1 MRTTECSQT
10 SFEFA
15 TESRQEVVARFDGGT
30 ITTDAGGLL
39 LHKVEQKAG
48 ILRQFAGCFRD
59 HRDPDRTEHRV
70 GELVRQRV
78 YALALGYEDLNDH
91 DQLRADPLLGL
102 LSGKA
107 DVEGK
112 QRRREQDRGKAGAG
126 KSTLNRLELTPAD
139 ADEKARYKKIVL
151 DTGAVD
157 DLLVDLYIQRQPRQP
172 QRIVLD
178 LDATDDPLHGHQ
190 EGRFFHGY
198 YDEYCYLP
206 LYIFIDEQLL
216 CVRLRQSNIDASE
229 GAREEVERIVQRLR
243 RVWPE
248 AEILLRA
255 DSGFCRDEIMRWC
268 AENRVGYAFGLARNS
283 RLEKK
288 IRKALRKAQRQY
300 VETGKPARL
309 FVDLSYRTRQS
320 WSRRRR
326 VVAKAEYT
334 SKGEN
339 PRFVVTSLEA
349 EQMDAQSLYEDFY
362 CARGEMENRIKE
374 QQLGLF
380 ADRTSTALM
389 RSNQIRL
396 YFSGIAYCL
405 MQALRELGLTGT
417 EMAKAQCQTIRLRL
431 LKIGARVRITA
442 RKIWI
447 SMASGHPA
455 QSLFAQ
461 VCAKLERLEPLR
473 C

>member
-1 MRTTECSQT
+1 LRTTECSQT

-15 TESRQEVVARFDGGT
+15 TESRQEVVARFDGGM
-30 ITTDAGGLL
+30 ITTEAGGLL
-39 LHKVEQKAG
+39 LHKVEQKMG

-255 DSGFCRDEIMRWC
+255 DSGFCRDEIMSWC
-268 AENRVGYAFGLARNS
+268 EDNRVGYAFGLARNS

-288 IRKALRKAQRQY
+288 IRKALRKAQRQH
-300 VETGKPARL
+300 VETGKPARV
-309 FVDLSYRTRQS
+309 FVEFSYRTRQS

-349 EQMDAQSLYEDFY
+349 EQMDARSLYEDFY

-405 MQALRELGLTGT
+405 MQALRELGLAGT

-442 RKIWI
+442 RKLWI

-455 QSLFAQ
+455 QALFAQ
-461 VCAKLERLEPLR
+461 VYTKLQQMEPLR